1 MVHIDPELEQ
11 MQDSQKDQGEELIE
25 TDSVLVHKFILSL
38 DLNTLLLKL
47 WGRTKNVF
55 GWTYIATP
63 ELDPHL
69 VKYQFNINEGTKPIK
84 QAKRNFRLKLK
95 EQIKQKILKL
105 LDVGFIK
112 SSKHPT

>member
-47 WGRTKNVF
+47 
-55 GWTYIATP
+55 
-63 ELDPHL
+63 
-69 VKYQFNINEGTKPIK
+69 
-84 QAKRNFRLKLK
+84 
-95 EQIKQKILKL
+95 
-105 LDVGFIK
+105 
-112 SSKHPT
+112 